1 MEVTITDD
9 FAAHRYVIAADGVTT
24 GEVVY
29 DFRQGRRVLLHTGIE
44 RDFEG
49 NGIASAAVA
58 AVLDLSRQLGE
69 RVVPLCWFVADY
81 IDQHPEYDDLVD
93 HDLLASLAHPPAP

>member
-9 FAAHRYVIAADGVTT
+9 SAAHRYVIWADGVSV

-29 DFRQGRRVLLHTGIE
+29 DFRLGRRVFQHTGVDPE
-44 RDFEG
+44 LQG
-49 NGIASAAVA
+49 KGIASAAAA

-69 RVVPLCWFVADY
+69 RVVPLCWFVAAY
-81 IDQHPEYDDLVD
+81 IARHPEYDDLVD
-93 HDLLASLAHPPAP
+93 HELLASLARPPSP